1 MSTTPT
7 QQIPKPNP
15 NLIQIDSDPSKKQ
28 EDIFRQKVAEERLRL
43 EQLAG
48 VEDKPVVRFFRPEE
62 RPFTKDQREHTTLL
76 FAGLTWKHEKLIQGA
91 FQSLGYKCEPVM
103 IPDKKAFQLG
113 KEYGNNGQCNPTYF
127 TVGNLV
133 QHLQKLEESGMSK
146 KEIIDNSTSF

>member
-76 FAGLTWKHEKLIQGA
+76 FGGLTWKHEKLIQGA
-91 FQSLGYKCEPVM
+91 FQSE
-103 IPDKKAFQLG
+103 
-113 KEYGNNGQCNPTYF
+113 GQ
-127 TVGNLV
+127 GW
-133 QHLQKLEESGMSK
+133 QSW
-146 KEIIDNSTSF
+146 